1 MAAPHPHLD
10 ATYRLIPGDGDS
22 FTVEVA
28 IPGSAPTKVS
38 GFDSQAK
45 AEAWIERHKANVA
58 TGSIMQRSN
67 WRTAVPYW
75 AVLNRPWVGRRRS
88 ARPSPTRSHSQTTDC
103 EAPRADARPTNRIRR
118 GACLSVR

>member
-1 MAAPHPHLD
+1 MATAHPHAD
-10 ATYRLIPGDGDS
+10 AAYRLIPGDDGS
-22 FTVEVA
+22 FAVEVA

-67 WRTAVPYW
+67 WS
-75 AVLNRPWVGRRRS
+75 RS
-88 ARPSPTRSHSQTTDC
+88 PKPK
-103 EAPRADARPTNRIRR
+103 
-118 GACLSVR
+118 

>member
-67 WRTAVPYW
+67 WRTAKPK
-75 AVLNRPWVGRRRS
+75 
-88 ARPSPTRSHSQTTDC
+88 
-103 EAPRADARPTNRIRR
+103 
-118 GACLSVR
+118 